1 MFLIVFCKLMTSS
14 PGNKSLALFLQRKDW
29 EAFSVFL
36 AMISLSAMHRAS
48 WEDAV
53 LLAKILCGAVTQR
66 DRTKSMQSN
75 ASKLPFYVLGWRTFL
90 KLSLVRKQTP
100 SKYHLGS
107 CIYCFSRTSTSDYF
121 YGRIKIYL
129 LCWLVKAGPW
139 KSSSL
144 LFYACNKQ
152 LRAFS

>member
-1 MFLIVFCKLMTSS
+1 MFLIGFCKLMTSS

-36 AMISLSAMHRAS
+36 TMISLLAMYRAS

-53 LLAKILCGAVTQR
+53 LLDKISCGIVTQR
-66 DRTKSMQSN
+66 GRTKSMQSK
-75 ASKLPFYVLGWRTFL
+75 ASKLPFYVFGWRTFL
-90 KLSLVRKQTP
+90 KVSLVRKPTP

-107 CIYCFSRTSTSDYF
+107 CIYCFSRTSTWDCL

-129 LCWLVKAGPW
+129 LCWLLKAGPW

-144 LFYACNKQ
+144 VFYACNKQ